1 MPTATITK
9 NYSLPGYVT
18 TQIVLTRSADT
29 AIAFGGSDAP
39 ITLNGAFA
47 VTSYAE
53 GSPNVVTGNFPG
65 GHGQTDGTYDFYWLE
80 GTTQKCRRSVPVTF
94 VINAITTTSS
104 GTGDAFP
111 ATGAPTAVV
120 ACKQKTVAAH
130 IDGDAV
136 SVLWAALKFG
146 NVAATGRGHIEF
158 QETGGTAVGA
168 AGIAI
173 DGIAGGVAVA
183 ELDITGGAANSLTGN
198 LIGLAQVTHNDTVY
212 APTFEMSVI
221 QDSTP

>member
-1 MPTATITK
+1 MPSATITK
-9 NYSLPGYVT
+9 NYALPGYVT

-29 AIAFGGSDAP
+29 AIVFGGSDAP
-39 ITLNGAFA
+39 ITLNAAFS
-47 VTSYAE
+47 VSSYAE
-53 GSPNVVTGNFPG
+53 GDPNVVTGNFPG
-65 GHGQTDGTYDFYWLE
+65 SHGQTDGNYDFYWLE
-80 GTTQKCRRSVPVTF
+80 SGVKKCRRSVPVTI
-94 VINAITTTSS
+94 VTNAITTTSA

-111 ATGAPTAVV
+111 STGAAASVV
-120 ACKQKTVAAH
+120 ACKQKVVAAH

-158 QETGGTAVGA
+158 QETAGTPVGA

-183 ELDITGGAANSLTGN
+183 ELDIAGGMTNALTGN
-198 LIGLAQVTHNDTVY
+198 LIGLANVTHNDTVY
-212 APTFEMSVI
+212 TPTFEMSVI